1 VTIELN
7 ASAVTLCR
15 GLVRDA
21 ERFRVAAQTR
31 PGHPQLI
38 DCGIDVKGGIEAGR
52 RLAEISLAGLGRVE
66 LIPAEIAA
74 WSGQAVMVTT
84 DHPVAACLA
93 SQYAGWKVAHDD
105 YFGMLSGPIRAAA
118 GREALFDT
126 IGHRETAAAVVGVI
140 ESDRMPPPG
149 VVDELAAKCHL
160 PADRLTLLVAPIT
173 SQAGTIQ
180 VVARSVETTLHKLHQ
195 LGFDLDRIE
204 SGVGIAP
211 LPPVAADQITG
222 IGRSNDA
229 IIYGGQV
236 TLYVRGDD
244 RSIVETGPNVPSTS
258 SSDFG
263 ETFAE
268 VFRRYDQDFYRIDPQ
283 LFSPA
288 VVTWIN
294 LDSGGTFRFGRLA
307 PDVIQRSFGLGE
319 SR

>member
-1 VTIELN
+1 
-7 ASAVTLCR
+7 
-15 GLVRDA
+15 
-21 ERFRVAAQTR
+21 
-31 PGHPQLI
+31 
-38 DCGIDVKGGIEAGR
+38 
-52 RLAEISLAGLGRVE
+52 
-66 LIPAEIAA
+66 
-74 WSGQAVMVTT
+74 
-84 DHPVAACLA
+84 
-93 SQYAGWKVAHDD
+93 
-105 YFGMLSGPIRAAA
+105 
-118 GREALFDT
+118 
-126 IGHRETAAAVVGVI
+126 
-140 ESDRMPPPG
+140 MPPPG